1 MGCVTSN
8 WLDLQ
13 NNFSYGLNGSRN
25 CCTCKLHVS
34 LGILTYSNT
43 ASLAIGNTFPESM
56 HIPDLCYTTRPWHFI
71 LAFTVVNTCSVELPA
86 GDVHPMNNVTLT
98 KWRIAL
104 KNWHRRAWESLKNSS
119 TAKITISTECST
131 QWFMLF
137 FRVWM
142 IAIASTVI
150 VLGWLTLKKE
160 SQKIDDLLVIATCQS
175 GTSAM
180 LSSEVNGPVV
190 HGSIR

>member
-1 MGCVTSN
+1 MGCVTSK
-8 WLDLQ
+8 WLDFK

-43 ASLAIGNTFPESM
+43 AALAIHIGNIFPGSM
-56 HIPDLCYTTRPWHFI
+56 HIPDLCYTTQPWHFI

-86 GDVHPMNNVTLT
+86 GGVHPMNNVTLT
-98 KWRIAL
+98 KWCIAL
-104 KNWHRRAWESLKNSS
+104 KYWHRKAWESLKNSS

-137 FRVWM
+137 FRVWT
-142 IAIASTVI
+142 IVIASAVI
-150 VLGWLTLKKE
+150 VLGWLKLKKE
-160 SQKIDDLLVIATCQS
+160 SQKIDDL
-175 GTSAM
+175 
-180 LSSEVNGPVV
+180 
-190 HGSIR
+190 